1 MGLGTIASAQYYG
14 DGRGPLNSRRVQK
27 LILFASWTRFL
38 FCVDLIHTCNYR
50 YVFLYVYID
59 DVLEV
64 KDWTQRDG

>member
-1 MGLGTIASAQYYG
+1 MGMAEDLSIAGEFKNLFYLLH
-14 DGRGPLNSRRVQK
+14 GPV
-27 LILFASWTRFL
+27 FL